1 MAPRRGA
8 SSNSLSPPE
17 VVFPGSG
24 STSPGTSPR
33 SVSPS
38 NGLTQFLSRPTKWF
52 NRSTSDKASRSS
64 MGPNEPRSSTSSS
77 GRKHKISHPTDPR
90 PFIEN
95 LVASPERRGL
105 TSKSVLDLSRT
116 ATAFDDLPKPPR
128 MPSSPTQPS
137 MSRGLGDLRNISRK
151 PWSKSADD
159 LSKLSSHMPA
169 PVLTPLDTTFHG
181 RIEQYRNNRGG
192 SVGSMSTVP
201 SPSVSSIMSGQQKN
215 YPFPAITTSP
225 SEPLSASPP
234 SRPSIQ
240 LSAASPTLT
249 GGTALTPSLSNSS
262 THVHTRSHSF
272 TPRLP
277 SKLASPKGALQPP
290 LSPKRKGSGSSIAE
304 RTPER
309 DREKNISGGSG
320 GHGPSSRSPFPF
332 ILGGGRSPA
341 NPSSPT
347 DTPSSP
353 TSLAPPTIVEPPPDT
368 FTSKMEKRSSQLIY
382 HSGFINRLVDF
393 SPSALNVRA
402 THTYMSGS
410 SAPTLSKGWKPY
422 KLVLKGSKLYFF
434 KPPSDRSAAIKE
446 LFPTELV
453 TVLEDEGL
461 GDGEFDGGDAEE
473 EVARGGRARDR
484 KRAYWGRGTH
494 PSLVVVDGKVERGAF
509 EALVHE
515 AVFATTFVRDPNSA
529 PDGGPAEATPADEA
543 QLARDQEISQG
554 GGAPESSSRYDLA
567 WRDFASNILFSLP
580 FAAGRSKFETE
591 LMRCCAYLLSGVE
604 DVMKEE
610 EASRVRWLAGQYL
623 AYHGAPVDRNAWE
636 EWRKETIPDFPSDPS
651 SASKLAGLPK
661 SSSMQALYTASP
673 QVGSS
678 SPADSPD
685 LGAFSPRPDTN
696 SKMMSIVDALGVL
709 PPSNRPSISGP
720 SSPPRNSS
728 RDALVATL
736 ERDGFTRDALVGL
749 DSQLLARS
757 LSVFNHSLLAHVP
770 DNFTADL
777 CLSSES
783 AETEAAAD
791 PNTSST
797 SSPLTPFLSTDDQP
811 HWLTRMI
818 LIQTLVPEP
827 AGTTSP
833 PIGYPLIASE
843 ERHVPTSRTHT
854 RSEVISAWAKIGE
867 LCRRTGDECSW
878 RAIFAALCSRPVAR
892 LEKVWKRVDPE
903 AVAIVQSWAQP
914 QKDGTA
920 LNPGPVRVPWAG
932 DVRNQI
938 QSALER
944 ARYGA
949 ADEWQLMSLGEA
961 RQRFEALRT
970 AFALC
975 ARPNQLDET
984 AESSDVEILVKVW
997 RYPWEGKSGHGVAS
1011 KFTRIEQFM
1020 SLSMAAEPRRKGLF
1034 EPYYWTRSASQQS
1047 TPSLAGALFPEPLP
1061 SVSLINR
1068 ALLMRG
1074 RLESSASLN
1083 MQDIQHLRQ
1092 LPLRTSRDSPTNRRA
1107 TAANE
1112 LGGTILSVF
1121 DGELLLLVP
1130 SADSSAPSRP
1140 TSRTPSRPPS
1150 SVADS
1155 PVSGGTVSRTSSI
1168 RVSPGVSHGLD
1179 RKPSMI
1185 KRNSLPS
1192 ISQRTSL
1199 LMPEASPDKALRV
1212 VVQAGT
1218 LDRLVDVLVHG
1229 LQGVSVS
1236 VSDDNGEMPLT
1247 AAKTR
1252 EVKLDMDDFSDV
1264 WWNVYRSFMTP
1275 QILFEFLRKRYNSAR
1290 LLQSSSIGEVNDA
1303 VRMRSEVLETMNE
1316 WINRGGGA
1324 QDILDDAQLHNAFFS
1339 FLDSRAEHE
1348 VPQLAEECRQHVSV
1362 LDQLVETLRMTFFSQ
1377 TLRPTRSDTLSDGA
1391 ASAVGAHNFGSDIP
1405 NIDELNAEQLVDNL
1419 DAMTS
1424 AALRNVNQ
1432 EDLFVTADILEVQS
1446 ADRTGWFL
1454 PRDPSSLIDEV
1465 EIQAMNSYITEVEP
1479 STLISELGQDSLYR
1493 LLPPSVRGCIRASNI
1508 LRKWLVCQLISP
1520 RLGLRARQAR
1530 MEKLLRAIEISRLRS
1545 TTDETNP
1552 ERPMGE
1558 RPCIRSAVEAILTSA
1573 AVSVESR
1580 THYRAWQNIALG
1592 RGTYCDSLASFL
1604 SRPAAPITSRGAL
1617 AVDIGWVLEKMLE
1630 VISTPDVLESMSE
1643 TSSGMVNFDKRRS
1656 LKTLISSSTGATS
1669 RKRRQRRHVDRR
1681 DFERLNNIERQMSS
1695 AHFDIRGIREEAHR
1709 EATQSGPLGAKKIHR
1724 PFQALVALQQEKNKR
1739 DRHLR
1744 DRLSKEK
1751 RHEQHLYE
1759 QKEESISRAMQPRRQ
1774 PVVSQKQHRNKKS
1787 MSSAFFQ
1794 FMRPISSAF
1803 SSDTLSTTLTKR
1815 TPAELDFTPT
1825 NKPSLVLSV
1834 VDARVVQFVN
1844 NERSFTFQL
1853 DTEDGG
1859 QYLLQAVG
1867 RPEMKKWMD
1876 TVQHVSAIAAK
1887 RRLTYLG
1894 QNAKLQLSDHL
1905 LSQPVAPSRDPRA
1918 FFGVDLEVILKRE
1931 SPEGDIQLGAIP
1943 SILER
1948 LISEVESR
1956 GLTEVGIYRIAGSHA
1971 EVNAYKDALNRGEWP
1986 ITSSTDIYAV
1996 CDLIKSWFRVLPGG
2010 LFSSAAYEDILR
2022 TVTLDGADLDTKVSG
2037 IRRVVHGLS
2046 DMHFDLLKRII
2057 EHLDKV
2063 TDFEENNQMTAESL
2077 ATVFGPNILRSP
2089 TDDIAGFLAN
2099 MGPCNRAMRLL
2110 ISHSHSIF
2118 DDTLEQD
2125 AEVEYEREQEDFEFD
2140 EPIPEEDEDEELLC
2154 DPDMDADPEGPETP
2168 EDEKDVTEVAVTA
2181 GPPVLDLDLG
2191 SPHSLSFSM
2200 AS

>member
-1 MAPRRGA
+1 
-8 SSNSLSPPE
+8 
-17 VVFPGSG
+17 
-24 STSPGTSPR
+24 
-33 SVSPS
+33 
-38 NGLTQFLSRPTKWF
+38 
-52 NRSTSDKASRSS
+52 
-64 MGPNEPRSSTSSS
+64 
-77 GRKHKISHPTDPR
+77 
-90 PFIEN
+90 
-95 LVASPERRGL
+95 
-105 TSKSVLDLSRT
+105 
-116 ATAFDDLPKPPR
+116 
-128 MPSSPTQPS
+128 

-169 PVLTPLDTTFHG
+169 PALTPIDTTLYDKIG
-181 RIEQYRNNRGG
+181 QYRSNRVG
-192 SVGSMSTVP
+192 SVGSMSNAP
-201 SPSVSSIMSGQQKN
+201 SPSVASTMSAQQKN
-215 YPFPAITTSP
+215 YPFPTICTSP
-225 SEPLSASPP
+225 SEPLSSSPP

-249 GGTALTPSLSNSS
+249 DGAALAPSLSNSS
-262 THVHTRSHSF
+262 AHAHTRSHSF

-290 LSPKRKGSGSSIAE
+290 LSPKRKGSAGSVTE

-309 DREKNISGGSG
+309 EREKNNSGGSG
-320 GHGPSSRSPFPF
+320 GHGPTARSPFPF
-332 ILGGGRSPA
+332 SLGGGRSPV

-353 TSLAPPTIVEPPPDT
+353 TSLVPRIVEPPADAHA
-368 FTSKMEKRSSQLIY
+368 FKAEKRSSQLY

-393 SPSALNVRA
+393 SPSALNVHA

-410 SAPTLSKGWKPY
+410 AAPTLSKGWKPY
-422 KLVLKGSKLYFF
+422 KLVMKGSKLYFY
-434 KPPSDRSAAIKE
+434 KPPGDRSAAIKE

-461 GDGEFDGGDAEE
+461 TDGELDNGDGDEMTT
-473 EVARGGRARDR
+473 RGGRSRDR

-515 AVFATTFVRDPNSA
+515 VVFATTFVSVAHSDTDGDDHRSGAGEEQPTEDPDAATGQETSQV
-529 PDGGPAEATPADEA
+529 DG
-543 QLARDQEISQG
+543 S
-554 GGAPESSSRYDLA
+554 PESSSRYAPA
-567 WRDFASNILFSLP
+567 WREFASSILFSFP
-580 FAAGRSKFETE
+580 FAVGRGKFETE
-591 LMRCCAYLLSGVE
+591 FMRCCAYLVSGADDAAKVE
-604 DVMKEE
+604 EIG
-610 EASRVRWLAGQYL
+610 RVQWLAGQYL
-623 AYHGAPVDRNAWE
+623 SYHGAPVDHNAWE
-636 EWRKETIPDFPSDPS
+636 QWRKDTIPDFLSDPS
-651 SASKLAGLPK
+651 AVPKLAGLPQ
-661 SSSMQALYTASP
+661 SSSTQALYTASP

-678 SPADSPD
+678 SPGNLDKSPD
-685 LGAFSPRPDTN
+685 LGAFSPRPDVK

-709 PPSNRPSISGP
+709 PPSDRPSTATRP
-720 SSPPRNSS
+720 TSS
-728 RDALVATL
+728 RDGLLATL

-749 DSQLLARS
+749 DAQLAARS
-757 LSVFNHSLLAHVP
+757 LSVFNRKLLVHVP

-777 CLSSES
+777 CLGSETV
-783 AETEAAAD
+783 ETEG
-791 PNTSST
+791 TEQST
-797 SSPLTPFLSTDDQP
+797 ASVSSPLAPFLGTDDQP

-818 LIQTLVPEP
+818 LIQILVPEP
-827 AGTTSP
+827 AGTTTSP

-878 RAIFAALCSRPVAR
+878 RAIFSALCSRPVAR
-892 LEKVWKRVDPE
+892 LEKVWKRVDSE

-914 QKDGTA
+914 QERGHVAASDQ
-920 LNPGPVRVPWAG
+920 PVAIPWAG
-932 DVRNQI
+932 DVKNQI
-938 QSALER
+938 RTALER

-949 ADEWQLMSLGEA
+949 GDEWQLESLSEA

-975 ARPNQLDET
+975 TKRGQFDET
-984 AESSDVEILVKVW
+984 LEPSDVETLGKVW
-997 RYPWEGKSGHGVAS
+997 RHSWEGRSGHGIAS

-1020 SLSMAAEPRRKGLF
+1020 SLSLAAEPRRKGLF
-1034 EPYYWTRSASQQS
+1034 EPHYWTRSTSQQS
-1047 TPSLAGALFPEPLP
+1047 TPSLVGVLFPEPL
-1061 SVSLINR
+1061 STVSLINR
-1068 ALLMRG
+1068 GLLTRG
-1074 RLESSASLN
+1074 RLESSTSLN
-1083 MQDIQHLRQ
+1083 LQDIQHLRQ
-1092 LPLRTSRDSPTNRRA
+1092 LPQRMSRDSPNGGR
-1107 TAANE
+1107 TAAGNE

-1130 SADSSAPSRP
+1130 SVDPSTPSRP

-1155 PVSGGTVSRTSSI
+1155 PASGGTVSRTSSI

-1185 KRNSLPS
+1185 RRNSLPS

-1199 LMPEASPDKALRV
+1199 LMPEASSDKALRV

-1247 AAKTR
+1247 ASKTR

-1275 QILFEFLRKRYNSAR
+1275 QILFEFLRKRYDSAR
-1290 LLQSSSIGEVNDA
+1290 VLQSSSLSEVSNA
-1303 VRMRSEVLETMNE
+1303 MRKRSEVLETMNE
-1316 WINRGGGA
+1316 WVNRGGGA
-1324 QDILDDAQLHNAFFS
+1324 QDILDDAPLHNSFLS

-1348 VPQLAEECRQHVSV
+1348 LPTLAEETRQQVSV
-1362 LDQLVETLRMTFFSQ
+1362 LEQLRKTLRMSFYSQ
-1377 TLRPTRSDTLSDGA
+1377 TLRPTRAETLSDGA
-1391 ASAVGAHNFGSDIP
+1391 SSATGSHNFGSDIP
-1405 NIDELNAEQLVDNL
+1405 NIDELDAEELVDNL

-1454 PRDPSSLIDEV
+1454 PRDPSSLLDEV
-1465 EIQAMNSYITEVEP
+1465 EIQAMNSYITEIEP
-1479 STLISELGQDSLYR
+1479 SALISELGQDSLYR

-1508 LRKWLVCQLISP
+1508 LRKWLICQVIPP

-1530 MEKLLRAIEISRLRS
+1530 MEKLLRAIEVSRLRS
-1545 TTDETNP
+1545 TTDVTYL
-1552 ERPMGE
+1552 ERSIAE

-1573 AVSVESR
+1573 VVSVESR
-1580 THYRAWQNIALG
+1580 THYRAWQNLALA
-1592 RGTYCDSLASFL
+1592 RGTSCESLAAFL
-1604 SRPAAPITSRGAL
+1604 SKPAPSIASRGTL

-1630 VISTPDVLESMSE
+1630 IISTPDVLESASE
-1643 TSSGMVNFDKRRS
+1643 TSSGMVNLDKRRS
-1656 LKTLISSSTGATS
+1656 LRTLISSTTGAAAS

-1695 AHFDIRGIREEAHR
+1695 THFDIRGIREEAHR

-1724 PFQALVALQQEKNKR
+1724 PFQALVTLQQEKNKR

-1751 RHEQHLYE
+1751 RHEQQLYE
-1759 QKEESISRAMQPRRQ
+1759 RKEESLSKAMQPRRQ
-1774 PVVSQKQHRNKKS
+1774 PIVSQKQHRNKKS

-1803 SSDTLSTTLTKR
+1803 TSDTLSAGVVKR

-1834 VDARVVQFVN
+1834 VDARVAQFVN

-1859 QYLLQAVG
+1859 QYLLQATG
-1867 RPEMKKWMD
+1867 KLEMKKWMD
-1876 TVQHVSAIAAK
+1876 TFQHVSAMAAK

-1894 QNAKLQLSDHL
+1894 QNTKMQLSDHL
-1905 LSQPVAPSRDPRA
+1905 LSQPVAASRDPRA

-1931 SPEGDIQLGAIP
+1931 SQDGDVPLGTIP

-1948 LISEVESR
+1948 LISEVETR

-1986 ITSSTDIYAV
+1986 ITPSTDIYAV

-2010 LFSSAAYEDILR
+2010 VFSSAAYDDILR
-2022 TVTLDGADLDTKVSG
+2022 TVTLDGADLDMKVSG
-2037 IRRVVHGLS
+2037 IRRVVHSLS

-2057 EHLDKV
+2057 EHLEKV
-2063 TDFEENNQMTAESL
+2063 TDFEENNQMTADSL

-2089 TDDIAGFLAN
+2089 TNDIAGFLAN
-2099 MGPCNRAMRLL
+2099 MGPCNRALRLL

-2118 DDTLEQD
+2118 DDALEQD
-2125 AEVEYEREQEDFEFD
+2125 AEVEYEQEQEELEFD
-2140 EPIPEEDEDEELLC
+2140 EPIPEEDEDEDLLC
-2154 DPDMDADPEGPETP
+2154 DNDMDADADADAEEGPETP
-2168 EDEKDVTEVAVTA
+2168 QDDEKDVTQVAIA
-2181 GPPVLDLDLG
+2181 PGPPVLDLDLG
-2191 SPHSLSFSM
+2191 SPHSLSFSV